1 MARSPDLVG
10 LTVLA
15 LLSIKPSHPYE
26 MHRFILDT
34 HKDYVTGLPRSLYH
48 AVDRLVRDE
57 LIVPLETSREGRR
70 PERTVY
76 ELSDEG
82 RAELT
87 TRLRRLLTELGPDT
101 RSFLAAVSLMGCLP
115 VSEVERA
122 LLARAAALES
132 TVFSCDA
139 HMKNLQESGLPRL
152 LVLELECERALRH
165 AELEWV
171 RSVLEGFGSGQLTW
185 SEKLKLELLGEPD
198 EEDPAV

>member
-82 RAELT
+82 RAELA
-87 TRLRRLLTELGPDT
+87 TRLRRLLTELRPDT

-122 LLARAAALES
+122 LLARAGALES
-132 TVFSCDA
+132 TVFSCDVQ
-139 HMKNLQESGLPRL
+139 MKNLQESGLPRL
-152 LVLELECERALRH
+152 LMLELECERALRH

-198 EEDPAV
+198 EEDSAV

>member
-15 LLSIKPSHPYE
+15 LLSVKPSHPYE

-48 AVDRLVRDE
+48 AVDRLARDE
-57 LIVPLETSREGRR
+57 LIVPFETSREGRR

-87 TRLRRLLTELGPDT
+87 TRLRRLLTEPGQDT
-101 RSFLAAVSLMGCLP
+101 RGFLAAVSLMGCLP
-115 VSEVERA
+115 VREVERA
-122 LLARAAALES
+122 LLTRVAALES
-132 TVFSCDA
+132 AVFSCDA
-139 HMKNLQESGLPRL
+139 HMKGLQESGLPRL
-152 LVLELECERALRH
+152 LMLELECERALRH

-171 RSVLEGFGSGQLTW
+171 RSVLEGLGSGQLAW
-185 SEKLKLELLGEPD
+185 SEQLKLDLLGETD
-198 EEDPAV
+198 EKDPAV